1 MTMLLH
7 VALEGGWIATVSEA
21 HVLKKSTPN
30 LHLVLTRVAEG
41 APPMRWQQG
50 ELPQPPVE

>member
-1 MTMLLH
+1 MLLL
-7 VALEGGWIATVSEA
+7 VVLEGGRIATVSEA

-41 APPMRWQQG
+41 ARPMPWQQG
-50 ELPQPPVE
+50 ELPQPPVEQ